1 MRLVRPLGF
10 MCLLLAALTFAFV
23 PAFADEPRLDPNVAP
38 TAESIDLQIDA
49 DQENYTGSVRIEL
62 RVLKP
67 TKEFLFHAEEMTLDK
82 VELSGKAGAVPVTIA
97 PGGDRGTQRATTA
110 SELTPGD
117 YALTIAFSKPYNTKA
132 VGLYRVLQE
141 KRHYLFTQFE
151 SLDARKAFPCWDEP
165 IYKIPFQVTLTVPL
179 QHEAITN
186 TPVEKETRGATTK
199 TLQFKRS
206 PPMPSYLVAIAS
218 GPLESIP
225 ITGLS
230 VPGRIYTVK
239 GQKANAKLAAA
250 MTPAILSAVE
260 AYFGTKYPYEKLDFV
275 AIPEYWFGAMENP
288 GQITYL
294 DKILL
299 IDPAAATL
307 AQKRRL
313 SFVTIHEVAH
323 MWFGDLVTMA
333 WWDDLWLNESF
344 ADWLATKIAN
354 ELNPEYHHETEDV
367 QEVNR
372 TMTGDANASTN
383 AIRKP
388 VDSGADI
395 MADLGLDYQKGR
407 TVLRMVEEYIG
418 PDAFQR
424 GVRQYMEQHKW
435 KNAVAA
441 DLFTALSQASGK
453 DLEPI
458 LASYLDQPGFPL
470 VRVEVGPN
478 GMLTVSQ
485 KRFRNFG
492 ADVKEEDW
500 VLPVR
505 LKISDG
511 KDVQKRVVVL
521 DKPETKVEVPGKVD
535 WVMPDEGGVGYYRWV
550 VPSDMMMKLAQN
562 PAETMTSRERTRFLG
577 NTRALLNAGEITGS
591 EYLAIAAS
599 IANHPEPEILMSVM
613 GDLGSLKIPFV
624 TDDLEGAYANYV
636 RKTLAPARA
645 RYGLEP
651 RPDDPEDVKLLRP
664 TLLTCLGDAGRDPE
678 VLAYCQKLAA
688 SYMTDPASVDPAIAG
703 TALAVAAGPG
713 DRAMFDA
720 YRAKM
725 EAAKTPVD
733 RSRYLAAL
741 GEFDDPAIQDELLK
755 YMLTD
760 EVRPTEGYV
769 ALGGLGDTEGGRTK
783 LYNWMTANYDF
794 LASRVPPEFAAY
806 FPYYAGGC
814 SEQRLEAA
822 KKFFAQPAHRVDGTD
837 ENLAKLSEQIND
849 CVNLREREGA
859 AVASYLRGLA
869 P

>member
-1 MRLVRPLGF
+1 MRLARPLGF
-10 MCLLLAALTFAFV
+10 MFVLLAALAFAFV

-38 TAESIDLQIDA
+38 TAESIDLQLDA
-49 DQENYTGSVRIEL
+49 DQENYTGTVRIEL

-67 TKEFLFHAEEMTLDK
+67 AKEFLFHAEEMTLDK
-82 VELSGKAGAVPVTIA
+82 VELTGKAGAVPVTVA
-97 PGGDRGTQRATTA
+97 PAGDRGTQRATAA
-110 SELTPGD
+110 SELAPGD

-132 VGLYRVLQE
+132 VGLYRVLHE
-141 KRHYLFTQFE
+141 KHHYLFTQFE

-165 IYKIPFQVTLTVPL
+165 IYKIPFQITLTVPL
-179 QHEAITN
+179 LHEAVTN

-199 TLQFKRS
+199 TIQFKRS
-206 PPMPSYLVAIAS
+206 PPMSSYLVAIAS

-250 MTPAILSAVE
+250 MTPAILKAIE
-260 AYFGTKYPYEKLDFV
+260 GYFGTKYPYEKLDFV

-307 AQKRRL
+307 SQKRRL
-313 SFVTIHEVAH
+313 SFVTLHEIAH

-344 ADWLATKIAN
+344 ADWLATKLAS
-354 ELNPEYHHETEDV
+354 ELNPEYHQDTEDV

-372 TMTGDANASTN
+372 TMAGDANATTS

-418 PDAFQR
+418 PDVFQR
-424 GVRQYMEQHKW
+424 GVRQYMERNKW

-441 DLFTALSQASGK
+441 DLFAALSEASGK

-458 LASYLDQPGFPL
+458 LSSYLDQPGFPL
-470 VRVEVGPN
+470 VRVDVGPN

-485 KRFRNFG
+485 KRFRNYG
-492 ADVKEEDW
+492 AEVKDANW
-500 VLPVR
+500 VMPVR

-511 KDVQKRVVVL
+511 KNVQKRVVVL
-521 DKPETKVEVPGKVD
+521 DQAEAKVEVPGKVA

-550 VPSDMMMKLAQN
+550 VPADMMMKLADN
-562 PAETMTSRERTRFLG
+562 PEQTMTSRERTRFLG

-599 IANHPEPEILMSVM
+599 VANHPEPEILTSVM
-613 GDLGSLKIPFV
+613 GDLGSLRVPFV
-624 TDDLEGAYANYV
+624 TDDLKDAYANYV

-651 RPDDPEDVKLLRP
+651 RADDPEDVKLLRP
-664 TLLTCLGDAGRDPE
+664 GLLSALGDAGRDPE

-688 SYMTDPASVDPAIAG
+688 SYMADPASVDPSIAG

-713 DRAMFDA
+713 DRAMFDT
-720 YRAKM
+720 YRAKF
-725 EAAKTPVD
+725 EAAKNPAD
-733 RSRYLAAL
+733 RARYLGAL
-741 GEFDDPAIQDELLK
+741 GEFEDPAIQDELLK
-755 YMLTD
+755 YALTD
-760 EVRPTEGYV
+760 AIRPTEGYV
-769 ALGGLGDTEGGRTK
+769 AFGGLGDTEAGRAK
-783 LYNWMTANYDF
+783 IYNWMTANYAF

-806 FPYYAGGC
+806 FPFYCGGC
-814 SEQRLEAA
+814 SEQRFAAA
-822 KKFFAQPAHRVDGTD
+822 KKFFGEPAHRVDGTD
-837 ENLAKLSEQIND
+837 ENLAKVGEQIND
-849 CVNLREREGA
+849 CVSLREREGA
-859 AVASYLRGLA
+859 AVAAYLRGLA

>member
-1 MRLVRPLGF
+1 MRSVRPFGF
-10 MCLLLAALTFAFV
+10 MCLLLVALTFAFV

-38 TAESIDLQIDA
+38 TSESIDLQLDA
-49 DQENYTGSVRIEL
+49 DQENYAGTVRIEL

-82 VELSGKAGAVPVTIA
+82 VELTGKAGAVGVTVA

-110 SELTPGD
+110 GELAPGD
-117 YALTIAFSKPYNTKA
+117 YMLSIAFSKPYNTKA
-132 VGLYRVLQE
+132 VGLYRVLQDG
-141 KRHYLFTQFE
+141 RHYLFTQFE

-165 IYKIPFQVTLTVPL
+165 IYKIPFQMTLTVPL
-179 QHEAITN
+179 LHEGVTN
-186 TPVEKETRGATTK
+186 TPLEKETRGATTK

-206 PPMPSYLVAIAS
+206 PPMSSYLVAIAS
-218 GPLESIP
+218 GPFESVP

-239 GQKANAKLAAA
+239 GQKANTKTAVA
-250 MTPAILSAVE
+250 MAPAILKAVE

-288 GQITYL
+288 GQITFL

-313 SFVTIHEVAH
+313 SVVIIHEVAH

-344 ADWLATKIAN
+344 ADWLANKIAVQ
-354 ELNPEYHHETEDV
+354 LNPEYHQETVDV
-367 QEVNR
+367 QEVSH
-372 TMTGDANASTN
+372 TMTGDANATTN

-395 MADLGLDYQKGR
+395 MEDLGLDYQKGR

-418 PDAFQR
+418 DDAFQR
-424 GVRQYMEQHKW
+424 GVRQYMERYKW

-441 DLFTALSQASGK
+441 DLFAALSEASGK

-458 LASYLDQPGFPL
+458 LSSYLDQPGFPL
-470 VRVEVGPN
+470 VRVDVGAN

-485 KRFRNFG
+485 KRFRNYG
-492 ADVKEEDW
+492 AEVKDENW
-500 VLPVR
+500 VMPVR

-511 KDVQKRVVVL
+511 KNVQKRVVLL
-521 DKPETKVEVPGKVD
+521 DKPETHVEVAGKVD

-550 VPSDMMMKLAQN
+550 VPSDMMMKLAQK
-562 PAETMTSRERTRFLG
+562 PAETMSSRERTRFLG
-577 NTRALLNAGEITGS
+577 NARALLNAGEITGS

-599 IANHPEPEILMSVM
+599 LANHPEPEIITSVT
-613 GDLGSLKIPFV
+613 GELGNLVIPFV
-624 TDDLEGAYANYV
+624 TDDLLDAFATYV
-636 RKTLAPARA
+636 RQTLAPARA

-651 RPDDPEDVKLLRP
+651 RADDPEDVKLLRP
-664 TLLTCLGDAGRDPE
+664 MLLKWLGDAGRDPE

-688 SYMTDPASVDPAIAG
+688 SYMNDPASVDASIAG
-703 TALAVAAGPG
+703 TALEVAAGPG

-720 YRAKM
+720 YRAKL
-725 EAAKTPVD
+725 EAAKLPAD
-733 RSRYLAAL
+733 RTRYLGGL
-741 GEFDDPAIQDELLK
+741 GGFDDPALQDELLK
-755 YMLTD
+755 YALTD
-760 EVRPTEGYV
+760 KIRVTETYM
-769 ALGGLGDTEGGRTK
+769 ALGGLGKTDTGRTK
-783 LYNWMTANYDF
+783 LYNWMTTNYTF
-794 LASRVPPEFAAY
+794 LASRLPPEFQAY
-806 FPYYAGGC
+806 FPFYGGGC
-814 SEQRLEAA
+814 SEQRLEALH
-822 KKFFAQPAHRVDGTD
+822 KFFSEPAHRVDGTD
-837 ENLAKLSEQIND
+837 ENLAKVSEQIND
-849 CVNLREREGA
+849 CLSLREREGA
-859 AVASYLRGLA
+859 AVATYLRGLT